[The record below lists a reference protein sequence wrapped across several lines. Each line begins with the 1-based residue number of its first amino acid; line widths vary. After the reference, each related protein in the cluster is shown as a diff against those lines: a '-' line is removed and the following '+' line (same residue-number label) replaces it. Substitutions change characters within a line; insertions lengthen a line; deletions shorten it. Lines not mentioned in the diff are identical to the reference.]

1 MANKICA
8 EKQKFKEMSQDVF
21 EFMLPEKNWEAP
33 FTFPDLTGQKE
44 IAIDLETK
52 DPWLKTHGPGWAF
65 KDRGGIIGVAVATED
80 WKGYY
85 PIAHHNGANLDKGVV
100 FRWLQKQLDA
110 PNDKIFH
117 NAQYDVGWLL
127 NEGCKINGNIHD
139 TMIAAP
145 LLNENEYS
153 YSLNS
158 LGKQYLNEEKDET
171 LLKEVATLYGLDPK
185 ADMWRLSPEYVGP
198 YAEQDADLT
207 YRLWQILKEGIS
219 KEDITDIYNLENSL
233 IPVLIKMRS
242 KGVLIDVDRA
252 QQVKKKLH
260 AEERKI
266 LKEVKRW
273 YGIEPDLWAAQS
285 LSQVFDR
292 AGLDYPRTPKTKAPS
307 FVADWLESHDHKL
320 PLAIAKAR
328 KFNKARTTFVDKM
341 ILEHLVDGRIHGE
354 LHPLRSDNGG
364 TVTGRFS
371 CSNPNLQQ
379 VPARDP
385 VIGGLIRSLFIP
397 EEGHHWGCFDYSQ
410 QEPRLT
416 VHYAVLTQQ
425 EGAEEAAIEYRDD
438 DADFHQIVA
447 DMANISRKEAK
458 TINLGLSYGMGK
470 EKLTQQLGIS
480 TEEAELLFEQYHK
493 RVPFIRGLRDS
504 ASRLGA
510 NRGFVKT
517 ILGRKCRFNLYEPF
531 DRREIP
537 YPLERAMEEYGGRL
551 KRAYTYKAMNR
562 LIQGSAADMTKKAM
576 LELHSEGMNAHTQVH
591 DELNISIKDKK
602 ECEKVIEIMR
612 DCVKLKVP
620 NKVDAEIGPNWGKVI
635 SHMEYFNENH

>member
-1 MANKICA
+1 M
-8 EKQKFKEMSQDVF
+8 QQGVM
-21 EFMLPEKNWEAP
+21 EFMLPDIEWQP
-33 FTFPDLTGQKE
+33 PTSFPDLTNQKE
-44 IAIDLETK
+44 IAIDLETC

-65 KDRGGIIGVAVATED
+65 KDRGRIIGIAVATEG
-80 WKGYY
+80 WKGYF
-85 PIAHHNGANLDKGVV
+85 PIAHSNGSNLDKSVV
-100 FRWLQKQLDA
+100 GRWLQKQLDA

-117 NAQYDVGWLL
+117 NAQYDVGWLM
-127 NEGCKINGNIHD
+127 NEGYTINGRIHD
-139 TMIAAP
+139 TMMAAP

-158 LGKQYLNEEKDET
+158 LGKQFLNEVKDES
-171 LLKEVATLYGLDPK
+171 LLKEAAQVYGVDPK
-185 ADMWRLSPEYVGP
+185 SEMFKLPPEYVGV

-207 YRLWQILKEGIS
+207 YRLWQILKEGIVE
-219 KEDITDIYNLENSL
+219 EDITDIYNLESSL
-233 IPVLIKMRS
+233 LPVLIKMRS
-242 KGVLIDVDRA
+242 KGVLIDTDKA
-252 QQVKKKLH
+252 QQVKKKLFS
-260 AEERKI
+260 EERKI
-266 LKEVKRW
+266 VKEIKRW
-273 YGIEPDLWAAQS
+273 YGVEPDLWAAQS

-292 AGLDYPRTPKTKAPS
+292 AGLDYPRTPKTNAPS
-307 FVADWLESHDHKL
+307 FVANWLEAHDHKL
-320 PLAIAKAR
+320 PMAIAKAR
-328 KFNKARTTFVDKM
+328 KLNKARTTFIDKM

-354 LHPLRSDNGG
+354 LHPLRSDSGG

-385 VIGGLIRSLFIP
+385 LIGNLIRSLFIP

-416 VHYAVLTQQ
+416 VHYSVLTSQ
-425 EGAEEAAIEYRDD
+425 EGAEEAAIEYSDD

-458 TINLGLSYGMGK
+458 IINLGLSYGMGK
-470 EKLTQQLGIS
+470 DKLTKQLGIS
-480 TEEAELLFEQYHK
+480 VEEAEILFDQYHA

-504 ASRLGA
+504 ASRMGA

-531 DRREIP
+531 DRRELP
-537 YPLERAMEEYGGRL
+537 LPLEQAMDEYGGRL

-576 LELHSEGMNAHTQVH
+576 LDLYNEGIVAHTQVH
-591 DELNISIKDKK
+591 DELNVSVETKQD
-602 ECEKVIEIMR
+602 CEKVIQIMR
-612 DCVKLKVP
+612 DCVELKVP
-620 NKVDAEIGPNWGKVI
+620 NKVDAEIGTSWGEVT
-635 SHMEYFNENH
+635 HYEDYFNEKN